1 MNRGEHNSRQTVHT
15 HVDNPS
21 LESLRDEI
29 DRIDGQVVDLLND
42 RVRAAAEIGKIK
54 SQLGVDAY
62 DPAREEQVFAKIEG
76 LNTGSIP
83 KDSLRVGEYP
93 ERFSA
98 LPFGFRGR
106 PLQPLRQC
114 EGLRLA

>member
-1 MNRGEHNSRQTVHT
+1 MYRGEHNSRQTVHT

-76 LNTGSIP
+76 
-83 KDSLRVGEYP
+83 RVA
-93 ERFSA
+93 FA
-98 LPFGFRGR
+98 TKAKGR
-106 PLQPLRQC
+106 TYVSVEPSN
-114 EGLRLA
+114 